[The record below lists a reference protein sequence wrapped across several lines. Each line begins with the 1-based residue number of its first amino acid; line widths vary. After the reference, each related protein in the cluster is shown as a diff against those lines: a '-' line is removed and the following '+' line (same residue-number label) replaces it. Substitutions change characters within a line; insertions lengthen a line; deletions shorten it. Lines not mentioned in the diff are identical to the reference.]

1 MLSLLTNNIHSLA
14 STISFNQKLTWILI
28 LNRMQL
34 EIILP
39 KIRYLNIIRMFYLYK
54 LKGKENYL
62 NFSISKD
69 PKVNKILMKI

>member
-14 STISFNQKLTWILI
+14 STISFNQELTWILI